1 MFELI
6 IFVTGLFIGSFL
18 GVLVDRIPKKQN
30 VIKGRSHCDKCKKEL
45 GLLDLIPILSF
56 IFLRGKCRYCQTKLP
71 LFYPVIEISTGIMF
85 VLTYIFVISNF
96 KFLISNQIQ
105 NSNSLIIN
113 PLSLIPL
120 LYYLFMIASF
130 IVIFFTDLKYG
141 IIPDKIV
148 VPAILV
154 TFLWLIINQQSTII
168 NHLFSATGVF
178 LFFLIISYVFYML
191 TKKQSM
197 GGGDIKLSF
206 LLGLFLGF
214 PGILVALYLAFL
226 TGGIIAIILI
236 IWKKK
241 AFSKDTLPF
250 GPFLI
255 TGAVISLFFGNYIYF
270 LALNL
275 LGI

>member
-1 MFELI
+1 M
-6 IFVTGLFIGSFL
+6 
-18 GVLVDRIPKKQN
+18 VDRIPKKQN
-30 VIKGRSHCDKCKKEL
+30 AIKGRSRCDKCKKEL
-45 GLLDLIPILSF
+45 GILDLIPILSF
-56 IFLRGKCRYCQTKLP
+56 IFLRGKCRYCHTRLP
-71 LFYPVIEISTGIMF
+71 YFYPIIELSTGILF

-96 KFLISNQIQ
+96 KFLISNEFLFF
-105 NSNSLIIN
+105 NSLIIN
-113 PLSLIPL
+113 PLSLITI
-120 LYYLFMIASF
+120 LYYLFIVSSF

-148 VPAILV
+148 FPVVLI
-154 TFLWLIINQQSTII
+154 TFLWLIANRQSPIA
-168 NHLFSATGVF
+168 NHLLSGLGAF
-178 LFFLIISYVFYML
+178 LFFVIISYLFYLL

-214 PGILVALYLAFL
+214 PGILIALYLAFL

-241 AFSKDTLPF
+241 AFLKDTLPF

-255 TGAVISLFFGNYIYF
+255 TGAIISLFFGNYIYF
-270 LALNL
+270 LALNI

>member
-6 IFVTGLFIGSFL
+6 IFISGLFFGSFL
-18 GVLVDRIPKKQN
+18 GVLVDRLPKKEN
-30 VIKGRSHCDKCKKEL
+30 VIKGRSRCDKCKKEL
-45 GLLDLIPILSF
+45 GLFDLIPVLSF
-56 IFLRGKCRYCQTKLP
+56 VFLKRKCRYCHTKLS
-71 LFYPVIEISTGIMF
+71 LLYPVIEILTGIMF
-85 VLTYIFVISNF
+85 ALTYMFIISNF
-96 KFLISNQIQ
+96 KFQISNEFLILK
-105 NSNSLIIN
+105 SLII
-113 PLSLIPL
+113 LT
-120 LYYLFMIASF
+120 YYLFMISSF

-148 VPAILV
+148 FPAIVINIFYLL
-154 TFLWLIINQQSTII
+154 FFNPKSLIFNLASG
-168 NHLFSATGVF
+168 LGAF
-178 LFFLIISYVFYML
+178 LFFVIISYIFYIL

-206 LLGLFLGF
+206 LLGLSLGF

-226 TGGIIAIILI
+226 TGGVIAIILI
-236 IWKKK
+236 LWKKK

-255 TGAVISLFFGNYIYF
+255 FGAIISLFWGNQIYS
-270 LALNL
+270 LALNF

>member
-6 IFVTGLFIGSFL
+6 IFITGLFIGSFL
-18 GVLVDRIPKKQN
+18 GVLVDRLPKKQN
-30 VIKGRSHCDKCKKEL
+30 AIKGRSHCDKCKKEL

-56 IFLRGKCRYCQTKLP
+56 IFLRGKCRYCGTKLSF
-71 LFYPVIEISTGIMF
+71 FYPIIEISTGMLF
-85 VLTYIFVISNF
+85 LSTYALFNFQFSIFNFQLSAFIS
-96 KFLISNQIQ
+96 
-105 NSNSLIIN
+105 
-113 PLSLIPL
+113 L
-120 LYYLFMIASF
+120 LYYLFIISSF

-148 VPAILV
+148 FPSILI
-154 TFLWLIINQQSTII
+154 TFLWLIANRQSPIA
-168 NHLFSATGVF
+168 NHLLSGLGAF
-178 LFFLIISYVFYML
+178 LFFVIISYLFYLL

-241 AFSKDTLPF
+241 AFLKDTLPF

-255 TGAVISLFFGNYIYF
+255 TGAIISLFFGNYIYF
-270 LALNL
+270 LALNI